1 MSRFLSVALLALGFG
16 AALLPAQAQQITLDA
31 RDDRAFCAR
40 NGSVTIDVLA
50 NDTFEAGV
58 TVIENVTDPAHG
70 EVFQGQ
76 LPGQYIFVAED
87 GFVGTTS
94 FNYTLT
100 PLQGGTPDTAT
111 VTINV
116 VDAAN
121 LLGGFITAEQIC
133 NADSNECSID
143 AIAAIANNG
152 TLCGCQVAVQVFL
165 SDDPV
170 LDPKDRTIARFLT
183 EPIGPDRVVEKRI
196 IKRLKRGQV
205 VSGQFLIL
213 KIDVTDRLREVNE
226 RDNLGNSVIGPKGR
240 SCRSS
245 HARLNDRQLIVE
257 CGDTTKVITRY

>member
-1 MSRFLSVALLALGFG
+1 MNRFLVVAFLALGLG
-16 AALLPAQAQQITLDA
+16 AALPPAQAQQITLDA
-31 RDDRAFCAR
+31 RDDRAFCSL
-40 NGSVTIDVLA
+40 NSSVTINVLA

-58 TVIENVTDPAHG
+58 TVITNVTDPAHG

-76 LPGQYIFVAED
+76 LPGQYTFVAED
-87 GFVGTTS
+87 GFLGTTS

-152 TLCGCQVAVQVFL
+152 TLCGCSVAVQVFL

-183 EPIGPDRVVEKRI
+183 EPIGPDRVFEKRI
-196 IKRLKRGQV
+196 IKRLKRGTN
-205 VSGQFLIL
+205 VSGDFLIL

-240 SCRSS
+240 SCRNSP
-245 HARLNDRQLIVE
+245 ARLNDGQLIVE
-257 CGDTTKVITRY
+257 CGDGTEVITRY